1 MSEHTAKISWA
12 KQGAFS
18 HEGFDRAHVGEFYP
32 DCKVSMAGANNG
44 SLADPEQ
51 MFAVS
56 LASCHMQT
64 FLLLA
69 AKKRLVVES
78 YEDTATAV
86 LAKNE
91 EGLFFIESTR
101 LNPVTVF
108 SADTPVSAEALRK
121 MHDKAHHHCFIANSI
136 SCPVEIK
143 LEF

>member
-1 MSEHTAKISWA
+1 MSEHAAKIHWV
-12 KQGAFS
+12 KNGDFS
-18 HEGFDRAHVGEFYP
+18 HEGFDRAHVSEFYP

-51 MFAVS
+51 MFAAS

-78 YEDTATAV
+78 YEDTAIAV
-86 LAKNE
+86 LAKNK
-91 EGLFFIESTR
+91 EGLFFIKSTS
-101 LNPVTVF
+101 LNPVAVF
-108 SADTPVSAEALRK
+108 SANTPVSAEALQK

-136 SCPVEIK
+136 SCPVVIN
-143 LEF
+143 L